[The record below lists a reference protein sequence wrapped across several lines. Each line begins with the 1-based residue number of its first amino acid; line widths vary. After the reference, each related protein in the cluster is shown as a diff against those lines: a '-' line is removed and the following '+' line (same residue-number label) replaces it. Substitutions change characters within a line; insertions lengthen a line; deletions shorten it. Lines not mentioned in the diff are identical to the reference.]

1 MNARQAGMTLV
12 ELMVALAVAIVLMA
26 IGIPAFQNLQIT
38 NRAAAQVNGF
48 VTALNLARAEAVGRG
63 VPVSVCAKSTE
74 TDCDAGG
81 NWLNGW
87 LVFTDPAGAGAC
99 DNCDPADASGDEV
112 VRSFGAPLGQVGFT
126 GAPAFFRFNSRGER
140 IDGGAESFLLVPS
153 TTTTCSGGRPENR
166 RIRVL
171 GSGQITTTREA
182 CT

>member
-1 MNARQAGMTLV
+1 MNTRQAGMTLV

-48 VTALNLARAEAVGRG
+48 VTALNLAKAEAVGRG
-63 VPVSVCAKSTE
+63 APVSVCSKASTDPAN
-74 TDCDAGG
+74 TACGDGA
-81 NWLNGW
+81 NWVNGW
-87 LVFTDPAGAGAC
+87 QVFTDATGTAGALDG
-99 DNCDPADASGDEV
+99 SDEL
-112 VRSFGAPLGQVGFT
+112 VRVFGQPLGQVSFT

-153 TTTTCSGGRPENR
+153 TTCSSGRPENR
-166 RIRVL
+166 RIRIL